1 MAGTARPVRHDY
13 GEHPSQYAELWVP
26 GTRLHEVVAVIVH
39 GGFWRQTYG
48 AELGRPLAADLAAR
62 GIVAW
67 NLEYRRTAGGDGG
80 YPGTFLDIAA
90 GIDALDAALAAAGL
104 SDGPRIAIG
113 HSAGGHLAL
122 WAAGRSLLPTG
133 APGALPDGG
142 RSLDGVVSQAG
153 VLDLALAHR
162 LGLSDDAAG
171 TLMGCS
177 PKTGPVQWAIA
188 DPAARPLP
196 QAPLVM
202 LHGRTDAD
210 VPVDLA
216 RSFAARA
223 REAGS
228 NVDYRE
234 FDGDHYG
241 LITPGDPAWEATVA
255 ALLELG
261 GGAARGEQSHK
272 LPVHRLPTGILKSSP
287 PEKR

>member
-1 MAGTARPVRHDY
+1 MADAAGPVRFDY

-39 GGFWRQTYG
+39 GGFWRQSYG

-80 YPGTFLDIAA
+80 YPGTFLDVAA
-90 GIDALDAALAAAGL
+90 GIDALDAALSGSGL
-104 SDGPRIAIG
+104 HDGPRIGIG

-122 WAAGRSLLPTG
+122 WAAGRSRLPAG
-133 APGALPDGG
+133 APGALPEGG
-142 RSLDGVVSQAG
+142 RALDGVVSQAG
-153 VLDLALAHR
+153 VLDLHLAHE
-162 LGLSDDAAG
+162 LGLSGDAAG
-171 TLMGCS
+171 ELMGCS
-177 PKTGPVQWAIA
+177 PESGPGAWRIA

-196 QAPLVM
+196 EAPLVM
-202 LHGRTDAD
+202 LHGRADAD

-223 REAGS
+223 LEAGS
-228 NVDYRE
+228 HVDYRE

-261 GGAARGEQSHK
+261 GGAARGGHLHT
-272 LPVHRLPTGILKSSP
+272 LPADRLPTGILKSSP